1 MENASVDIHE
11 VGDIFVAIVE
21 VVGERGGGGKEN
33 QRACGDGLGGI
44 PDVGLIEGV
53 VGAAEL
59 LNTEEV
65 FVEKTLL
72 KVGRRRNRAH
82 GDAAAKA
89 VEGHR
94 DHGVAGFP
102 ADGAILGIVDDRPN
116 ARLGFD
122 EGLVAVGVV
131 LGHEVVDFGVLVEI
145 VGDVGLALGGRA
157 VSDVVVIVG
166 DIVCGDEL
174 IADVVAV
181 LLVVLRGS
189 AAKEVVGVDVC
200 GIGGVGD
207 GGEEVAVGFVRPRDH
222 GLIRIGQ
229 LRLEVRSWQIRPLK
243 TIGFRNTPRSGIINN
258 GLFPLVVHA
267 VAHVPA
273 EGVPMAGEGLGIP

>member
-122 EGLVAVGVV
+122 ESLVSVRVV
-131 LGHEVVDFGVLVEI
+131 LGREVIDGDVLVEV
-145 VGDVGLALGGRA
+145 VGGVGLAFGGGT
-157 VSDVVVIVG
+157 VSDVIVG
-166 DIVCGDEL
+166 IGSVIRGDQL
-174 IADVVAV
+174 IAGVVTI
-181 LLVVLRGS
+181 LLVIDKHT
-189 AAKEVVGVDVC
+189 ATAKEG
-200 GIGGVGD
+200 
-207 GGEEVAVGFVRPRDH
+207 
-222 GLIRIGQ
+222 
-229 LRLEVRSWQIRPLK
+229 RSPL
-243 TIGFRNTPRSGIINN
+243 
-258 GLFPLVVHA
+258 
-267 VAHVPA
+267 
-273 EGVPMAGEGLGIP
+273 

>member
-94 DHGVAGFP
+94 DHGVAGLP
-102 ADGAILGIVDDRPN
+102 ADGAVLGVVGYLPN
-116 ARLGFD
+116 AGGGLDERL
-122 EGLVAVGVV
+122 VSVGIV
-131 LGHEVVDFGVLVEI
+131 LGHEIVDLGVLVERV
-145 VGDVGLALGGRA
+145 VGVGLTLGGDSVA
-157 VSDVVVIVG
+157 DVVVGIG
-166 DIVCGDEL
+166 DARPGDK
-174 IADVVAV
+174 
-181 LLVVLRGS
+181 LVVG
-189 AAKEVVGVDVC
+189 AE
-200 GIGGVGD
+200 IN
-207 GGEEVAVGFVRPRDH
+207 PR
-222 GLIRIGQ
+222 
-229 LRLEVRSWQIRPLK
+229 
-243 TIGFRNTPRSGIINN
+243 
-258 GLFPLVVHA
+258 
-267 VAHVPA
+267 
-273 EGVPMAGEGLGIP
+273 